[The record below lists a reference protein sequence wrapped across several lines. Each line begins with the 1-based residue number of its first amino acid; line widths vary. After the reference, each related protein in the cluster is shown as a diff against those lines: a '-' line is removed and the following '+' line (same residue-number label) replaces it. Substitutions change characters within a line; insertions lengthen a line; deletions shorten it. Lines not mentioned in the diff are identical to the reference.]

1 LKINVDG
8 AFHPDSHTGG
18 IGVIVRDGEGFC
30 VAAFHRSIT
39 HGMSATHVEAEA
51 CRAGLLIA
59 IQQGWD
65 DVILETDCATM
76 AAALAKPDDDLSE
89 IGRII
94 GDCKDYMLAFTSLSI
109 RHVYREANR
118 VAHRL
123 AHVASFSSVDELWID
138 DTPSIIEDVI
148 YEDVSRTRGIGFM
161 SPSMYNVSHRS

>member
-1 LKINVDG
+1 M
-8 AFHPDSHTGG
+8 
-18 IGVIVRDGEGFC
+18 R
-30 VAAFHRSIT
+30 
-39 HGMSATHVEAEA
+39 
-51 CRAGLLIA
+51 
-59 IQQGWD
+59 
-65 DVILETDCATM
+65 
-76 AAALAKPDDDLSE
+76 
-89 IGRII
+89 
-94 GDCKDYMLAFTSLSI
+94 AFTSLSI